1 MANVEILL
9 VGGPADGDSVVV
21 ELDPS
26 GRPPLTFYQRGGD
39 GLADATV
46 YEIETV
52 TEPEG
57 WIYRWRGQVPA

>member
-9 VGGPADGDSVVV
+9 VGGPDDGNSVVV

-26 GRPPLTFYQRGGD
+26 GRPPLTVHQQGD

-46 YEIETV
+46 YEIETTV
-52 TEPEG
+52 EPEG
-57 WIYRWRGQVPA
+57 WIYRWRGPVP

>member
-1 MANVEILL
+1 
-9 VGGPADGDSVVV
+9 VVV

-52 TEPEG
+52 IEPEG